1 MAKIIISNE
10 VIESRHG
17 EIQVTQLNGDLV
29 VSSRQVAEDFEK
41 RHADVIKAIEDK
53 MKVNEILRS
62 PKYFIESTYTDK
74 SNRQTKEYLLT
85 EEGKEIIENKFK
97 YNTRNAKFEYKF
109 YNLLKEFFPNE
120 NIVCQ
125 MQVLSF
131 RVDFYLP
138 FANIIIEYDEKHH
151 KYSTEKDEIRIKEIR
166 KEIMNKISQ
175 GIPLFEGDE
184 EAEYSPWLKDKD
196 ILHVIRVKEGEEI
209 KGIREIL
216 ITMHED
222 AINPIPYMK

>member
-1 MAKIIISNE
+1 MESIEIKEEIIVRKNKD
-10 VIESRHG
+10 G
-17 EIQVTQLNGDLV
+17 ELV
-29 VSSRQVAEDFEK
+29 VSSRQIAEDFGK
-41 RHADVIKAIEDK
+41 RHADVIKAIENIIKRNPELDK
-53 MKVNEILRS
+53 D
-62 PKYFIESTYTDK
+62 FIESTYTDK

>member
-1 MAKIIISNE
+1 MSDDLIFIGKTE
-10 VIESRHG
+10 EG
-17 EIQVTQLNGDLV
+17 QLV
-29 VSSRQVAEDFEK
+29 VSSRQVAKDFGK
-41 RHADVIKAIEDK
+41 RHSDVLETIENIIKRNPELD
-53 MKVNEILRS
+53 
-62 PKYFIESTYTDK
+62 KYFIKSTYKDK
-74 SNRQTKEYLLT
+74 KGESRKEYLLT

-97 YNTRNAKFEYKF
+97 YNTRNARFEYKF

-125 MQVLSF
+125 MRVLSF

-216 ITMHED
+216 ITMYED
-222 AINPIPYMK
+222 AIDPIPYMK

>member
-1 MAKIIISNE
+1 MENLE
-10 VIESRHG
+10 LVQNIEG
-17 EIQVTQLNGDLV
+17 TLV
-29 VSSRQVAEDFEK
+29 VSSRQIAKDFCK
-41 RHADVIKAIEDK
+41 RHADVIASIENIKKRNPELD
-53 MKVNEILRS
+53 
-62 PKYFIESTYTDK
+62 KYFIESTYTDK

-97 YNTRNAKFEYKF
+97 YNTRNARFEYKF

-151 KYSTEKDEIRIKEIR
+151 KYSIEKDEIRIKEIR

-184 EAEYSPWLKDKD
+184 EVEYSPWLKDKD